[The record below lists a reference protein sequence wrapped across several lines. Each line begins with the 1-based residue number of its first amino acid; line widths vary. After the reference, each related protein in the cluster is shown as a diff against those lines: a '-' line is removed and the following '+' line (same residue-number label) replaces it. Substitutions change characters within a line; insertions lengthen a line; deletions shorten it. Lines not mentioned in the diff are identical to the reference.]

1 MEKEKNK
8 EALEWPEKFEGTDLE
23 EQETIIQWMRGDE
36 EAHIYTCDSTVL
48 TKLKKVAAAEGGAW
62 ELERIGYRDG
72 HAVSVVAKAPLR
84 CISLRAGAKKDL
96 SDEARA
102 ELAERMKRIT
112 AEREAKKKN

>member
-8 EALEWPEKFEGTDLE
+8 VALEWPEKFEGVDPD
-23 EQETIIQWMRGDE
+23 EQETVISWIRGEE
-36 EAHIYTCDSTVL
+36 EAHIYTCDSTML

-62 ELERIGYRDG
+62 RVEHVGYRDG
-72 HAVSVVAKAPLR
+72 CAVSVMARAPLR